1 MAFSFAMY
9 YQPAYQKR
17 KGKCAVC
24 NFGILAGDRIMIGS
38 GFFHGHIVRNHN
50 HYDCWFTE
58 VTKRIKAWFFKNDY
72 KKKEM
77 RPELK
82 TELNRLRSKRF
93 YIEHKGGKKN
103 EVVLKKV
110 EEINERIAVLKGSD
124 TNIK

>member
-1 MAFSFAMY
+1 
-9 YQPAYQKR
+9 
-17 KGKCAVC
+17 
-24 NFGILAGDRIMIGS
+24 
-38 GFFHGHIVRNHN
+38 
-50 HYDCWFTE
+50 
-58 VTKRIKAWFFKNDY
+58 
-72 KKKEM
+72 M